1 MPTLLV
7 HIANEDP
14 VLGEAEALPNPTDLI
29 IKLKNPRR
37 RDGKDLHYLQSNV
50 TEVIWPIARVT
61 FIEIIPGE
69 QDDQIISFVR
79 E

>member
-14 VLGEAEALPNPTDLI
+14 VLGEAEMLPNPSDLT

-37 RDGKDLHYLQSNV
+37 RDGKDLPYLQASV
-50 TEVIWPIARVT
+50 TEVIWPMARVT

-69 QDDQIISFVR
+69 QDDEIIGFVR